1 MKQYLLSCLLSL
13 LALFVAG
20 QTRLPLIP
28 LSTMQGASVN
38 SGALL
43 NDSVPVVIS
52 FWSTTCKPCIE
63 ELNAFKEQ
71 WVKWQKEVSFRLV
84 AVSTDDVRSLAKVR
98 TFSAAREWPFT
109 VLIDRNQDFKR
120 ALNVNVIP
128 QLYII
133 TPEGNIVYSHIGY
146 TPGIEEKVLEVL
158 KGL

>member
-1 MKQYLLSCLLSL
+1 
-13 LALFVAG
+13 
-20 QTRLPLIP
+20 
-28 LSTMQGASVN
+28 
-38 SGALL
+38 
-43 NDSVPVVIS
+43 
-52 FWSTTCKPCIE
+52 
-63 ELNAFKEQ
+63 
-71 WVKWQKEVSFRLV
+71 
-84 AVSTDDVRSLAKVR
+84 VR